1 MNKKGLWATF
11 GFVFGMSLT
20 LAVCN
25 QFLEETEPVRAKV
38 YDQSKDFQ
46 DFARLCE
53 KLCAPD
59 PSVVAGEPFP
69 GRVGPETYCAC
80 TGNPPR
86 IAARWR

>member
-1 MNKKGLWATF
+1 MTF
-11 GFVFGMSLT
+11 GFVFGMSLS

-25 QFLEETEPVRAKV
+25 KLLEDTAPIRAQV

-46 DFARLCE
+46 KFARLCE
-53 KLCAPD
+53 RLCEPD
-59 PSVVAGEPFP
+59 PAIVAGEPFP

-80 TGNPPR
+80 ASDPPR